1 MTDPSAPAAAY
12 SRHRIG
18 VVVAVLGGVATLGP
32 AAMDLYMPALPTV
45 ASDLGTSTAGVAL
58 TMTAFLVGM
67 GVGMVFLGSLSDS
80 YGRRTPLLVGLAL
93 YVVAAV
99 GCSLAPTVG
108 VLIVMRALL
117 GMASAGGF
125 SIGQAVITDYARGA
139 RAARLMSR
147 LALVSYL
154 APILA
159 PPIGAQMLRVVSWRG
174 IFVVLA
180 VLGVA
185 VFATAFRFVG
195 ESLPRERRIP
205 SGVSSTLHT
214 AARLFRDRHYVGLLL
229 TAACASAA
237 FFAYLTGVSLV
248 FQEVGGLT
256 PTAFSIFFT
265 INAAGMLASTQ
276 LNHRLL
282 GRYSPRQLLYADL
295 VVSAVAAVA
304 AVAASFTQPLNVV
317 ALAVPLFVLVS
328 GMAAT
333 MPNAIALALSLHPEI
348 AGSAAAVFGATG
360 IVLGALATPLVG
372 IRGTSAVSMTLVILA
387 ASVASLVVFVLGP
400 RRYPDLPEAASLEPQ
415 GDIWQA

>member
-1 MTDPSAPAAAY
+1 MTDLSAPASAP
-12 SRHRIG
+12 SRYRVG
-18 VVVAVLGGVATLGP
+18 VVIAVLGGVATLGP

-45 ASDLGTSTAGVAL
+45 ANDFGASTAGIAL

-67 GVGMVFLGSLSDS
+67 GVGMAFSGSLSDS

-93 YVVAAV
+93 YALASV
-99 GCSLAPTVG
+99 GCALAPNLG
-108 VLIVMRALL
+108 VLIAMRALL
-117 GMASAGGF
+117 GIAGGGGY
-125 SIGQAVITDYARGA
+125 SIGQAVIADYARGA
-139 RAARLMSR
+139 KAARLMSR

-174 IFVVLA
+174 IFVLLA

-214 AARLFRDRHYVGLLL
+214 AARLLRDRHYVGLLL

-237 FFAYLTGVSLV
+237 FYGYLTGVSLV

-256 PTAFSIFFT
+256 PTAFSILFT

-276 LNHRLL
+276 INHRLL
-282 GRYSPRQLLYADL
+282 SRYSPRQLLFADL
-295 VVSAVAAVA
+295 LVSAGAAAV
-304 AVAASFTQPLNVV
+304 AVAASFTQPLNVL

-328 GMAAT
+328 GMASLL
-333 MPNAIALALSLHPEI
+333 PNAIALALSLHPEI

-372 IRGTSAVSMTLVILA
+372 IGGTSALSMTLVILVA
-387 ASVASLVVFVLGP
+387 TVASLVVFVLGP
-400 RRYPDLPEAASLEPQ
+400 RRYADAPEAAALEPQ
-415 GDIWQA
+415 GDVWQA